1 MMIYVNLL
9 LFPSRTAVLPF
20 ISIDLCRF
28 VTISYLAIYGTFS
41 SPLEADKVNLHLAA
55 FETLLIKSLFHSN
68 SSISQH

>member
-20 ISIDLCRF
+20 MSIALCQF
-28 VTISYLAIYGTFS
+28 VTISYLTIYGTFS
-41 SPLEADKVNLHLAA
+41 SPFEADKVNLHLAA